1 MSTPSPLFHSGFGGT
16 AAVGTS
22 PGTELPITEWSVRP
36 TAKHATFQTSKNM
49 GYDQVEAN
57 WKSATVTITVEYD
70 FNNNPFISPTNIQI
84 GTVLTNVVLYLH
96 QSGVG
101 TLDGPNWTFPS
112 LLVTETNQSLQ
123 VNGGNIRVQIT
134 GVSNGTFTA
143 PAV

>member
-1 MSTPSPLFHSGFGGT
+1 MSSPSPLFHCGFGGT
-16 AAVGTS
+16 VAVGSS
-22 PGTELPITEWSVRP
+22 PATELPITEWSVRP
-36 TAKHATFQTSKNM
+36 TARFSTFQTSKNM
-49 GYDQVEAN
+49 GFNQVEAN

-70 FNNNPFISPTNIQI
+70 FNNNPFIAPTSIQI

-134 GVSNGTFTA
+134 GVTNGSFTA